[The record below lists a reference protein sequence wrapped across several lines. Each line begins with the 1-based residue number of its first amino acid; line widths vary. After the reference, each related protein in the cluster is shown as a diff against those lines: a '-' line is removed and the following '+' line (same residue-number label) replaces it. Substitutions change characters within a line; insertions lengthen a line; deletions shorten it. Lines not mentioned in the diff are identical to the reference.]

1 MYYLIILYFI
11 LLFVAAF
18 AYSIYHQKEDEDQN
32 KIAPD
37 VESWDDEDD
46 YDSDEIDD
54 EDDSDYDEYQE
65 GSERE
70 TDYWY
75 YYNQDS
81 EN

>member
-1 MYYLIILYFI
+1 MYYLITLYIILF
-11 LLFVAAF
+11 FVALY
-18 AYSIYHQKEDEDQN
+18 AYRICHQKEDEDQN
-32 KIAPD
+32 QIAPNL
-37 VESWDDEDD
+37 ESWDDEED